1 MNSCGSESGGHGVE
15 FCLRPAM
22 LALIALLAPL
32 WGCNSQPAAP
42 LLSDSPVY
50 QNSAEGFRF
59 LVPEGWTQT
68 ASSALPTGD
77 IQGEVFLVR
86 YRLKTEEEGANLQVM
101 CMADGAYMNLEQ
113 YHSGSSFRVNLWDIV
128 DPLTSITIHDVPAD
142 RALYKAVID
151 RREMYKHV
159 TCFRRNERVYS
170 IVGLYFEGDDDARGQ
185 IERAVDS
192 VIWDD

>member
-1 MNSCGSESGGHGVE
+1 MNSCGSESGRHRVQ

-22 LALIALLAPL
+22 LVLVALLAPQ

-101 CMADGAYMNLEQ
+101 CMADGPYMNLEQ

-128 DPLTSITIHDVPAD
+128 DPLTSITINEVSAD
-142 RALYKAVID
+142 RALYQAVVD

-170 IVGLYFEGDDDARGQ
+170 IVGLYFAGDDEARGQ